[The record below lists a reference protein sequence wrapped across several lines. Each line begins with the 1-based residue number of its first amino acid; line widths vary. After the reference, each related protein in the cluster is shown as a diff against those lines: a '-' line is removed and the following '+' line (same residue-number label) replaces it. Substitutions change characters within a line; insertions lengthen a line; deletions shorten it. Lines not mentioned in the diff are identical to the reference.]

1 MINCCSFGNFRSSV
15 SYSAGNNEILGARM
29 EIVFIANGYQ
39 GFTYVLGKL
48 SKTVT
53 QLNVIMK
60 SLKSDI

>member
-1 MINCCSFGNFRSSV
+1 M
-15 SYSAGNNEILGARM
+15 LGARM
-29 EIVFIANGYQ
+29 EIAFIANGYQ
-39 GFTYVLGKL
+39 GFIYDRGKL